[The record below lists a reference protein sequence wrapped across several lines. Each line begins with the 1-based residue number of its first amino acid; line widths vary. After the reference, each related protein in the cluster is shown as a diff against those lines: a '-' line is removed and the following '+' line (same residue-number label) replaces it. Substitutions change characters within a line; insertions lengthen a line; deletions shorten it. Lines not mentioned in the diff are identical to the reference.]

1 MSRDAVV
8 FKEYY
13 MTDALDPAIE
23 SMWVDPF
30 INRELTLQLRLLSP
44 LHRCIKV
51 IRVKIAPAT
60 TVFCACFFQL
70 NSMSIFEHLP
80 GIVFPVLFGL
90 YRKNDNNWF
99 FLVS

>member
-1 MSRDAVV
+1 MNRDAVV
-8 FKEYY
+8 SAEYY

-30 INRELTLQLRLLSP
+30 INRKLTLQLRLLSA

-60 TVFCACFFQL
+60 TIFCACFF
-70 NSMSIFEHLP
+70 N
-80 GIVFPVLFGL
+80 
-90 YRKNDNNWF
+90 
-99 FLVS
+99 

>member
-1 MSRDAVV
+1 MNRDAVV
-8 FKEYY
+8 SAEYY

-30 INRELTLQLRLLSP
+30 INRKLTLQLRFLSA

-60 TVFCACFFQL
+60 TIFCACFF
-70 NSMSIFEHLP
+70 N
-80 GIVFPVLFGL
+80 
-90 YRKNDNNWF
+90 
-99 FLVS
+99 